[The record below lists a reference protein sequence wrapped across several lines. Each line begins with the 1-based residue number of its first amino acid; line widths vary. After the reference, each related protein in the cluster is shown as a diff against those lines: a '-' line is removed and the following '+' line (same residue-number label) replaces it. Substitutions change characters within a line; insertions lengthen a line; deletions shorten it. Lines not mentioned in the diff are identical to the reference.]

1 MRKITMKYKIALL
14 FFLFISISSNG
25 EAQSLEGYIS
35 QYNQAEARIIAREI
49 EAAGRKYSIDPL
61 FLSAVF
67 RIESAYNNTA
77 ISPAGAIGIS
87 QLMPDTAEE
96 VGANP
101 YNIKSNIDGG
111 SKYLRKMIN
120 AHKDKGVYQYN
131 YALASYNAG
140 LGQAGD
146 HIPTFTYD
154 YIQNIQDEYYK
165 QKKIIR
171 NSGYYNRQED
181 YYLQKKRGEQKKLL
195 QKLKQLKELRRQKR
209 CDHF

>member
-1 MRKITMKYKIALL
+1 
-14 FFLFISISSNG
+14 
-25 EAQSLEGYIS
+25 
-35 QYNQAEARIIAREI
+35 
-49 EAAGRKYSIDPL
+49 
-61 FLSAVF
+61 
-67 RIESAYNNTA
+67 
-77 ISPAGAIGIS
+77 
-87 QLMPDTAEE
+87 
-96 VGANP
+96 
-101 YNIKSNIDGG
+101 
-111 SKYLRKMIN
+111 MIN

-171 NSGYYNRQED
+171 NGGYYNRQED

>member
-1 MRKITMKYKIALL
+1 MKYKIALL
-14 FFLFISISSNG
+14 FLLFVSISSNG
-25 EAQSLEGYIS
+25 EAQSLERYIS

-77 ISPAGAIGIS
+77 ISSAGAIGIA
-87 QLMPDTAEE
+87 QLMPGTAAE

-171 NSGYYNRQED
+171 NVD
-181 YYLQKKRGEQKKLL
+181 YDFIQQDDLEQRKRGEKKIILSKLKLL
-195 QKLKQLKELRRQKR
+195 RQLRMQKR
-209 CDHF
+209 

>member
-14 FFLFISISSNG
+14 FLLFVSISSNG

-35 QYNQAEARIIAREI
+35 QYNQAEAKIIAREI

-77 ISPAGAIGIS
+77 ISSAGAIGIA
-87 QLMPDTAEE
+87 QLMPGTAAE

-171 NSGYYNRQED
+171 NVD
-181 YYLQKKRGEQKKLL
+181 YDFIQQDDLEQRKRGEKKIILSKLKLL
-195 QKLKQLKELRRQKR
+195 RQLRMQKR
-209 CDHF
+209 

>member
-1 MRKITMKYKIALL
+1 MKYKIALL
-14 FFLFISISSNG
+14 FLLFVSISSNG

-35 QYNQAEARIIAREI
+35 QYNQGEAKIIAREI

-77 ISPAGAIGIS
+77 ISSAGAIGIA
-87 QLMPDTAEE
+87 QLMPGTAAE

-171 NSGYYNRQED
+171 NVD
-181 YYLQKKRGEQKKLL
+181 YDFIQQDDLEQRKRGEKKIILSKLKLL
-195 QKLKQLKELRRQKR
+195 RQLRMQKR
-209 CDHF
+209 

>member
-1 MRKITMKYKIALL
+1 MKYKIALL

-165 QKKIIR
+165 QKKIIG

>member
-1 MRKITMKYKIALL
+1 MKYKIALL

-101 YNIKSNIDGG
+101 YNIKSNIEGG

-120 AHKDKGVYQYN
+120 AHNDNGVYQYN

>member
-1 MRKITMKYKIALL
+1 MKYKIALL
-14 FFLFISISSNG
+14 FLLFVSISSNG

-35 QYNQAEARIIAREI
+35 QYTQAEAKIIAREI

-77 ISPAGAIGIS
+77 ISSAGAIGIA
-87 QLMPDTAEE
+87 QLMPGTAAE

-171 NSGYYNRQED
+171 NVD
-181 YYLQKKRGEQKKLL
+181 YDFIQQDDLEQRKRGEKKIILSKLKLL
-195 QKLKQLKELRRQKR
+195 RQLRMQKR
-209 CDHF
+209 

>member
-1 MRKITMKYKIALL
+1 MKHKITLL
-14 FFLFISISSNG
+14 FLLFISINSIG
-25 EAQSLEGYIS
+25 QAQTLENYIS
-35 QYNQAEARIIAREI
+35 QYNRAEARIIAREI

-101 YNIKSNIDGG
+101 YNIRSNIDGG
-111 SKYLRKMIN
+111 SRYLKQMIN
-120 AHKDKGVYQYN
+120 AHKDKGIYQYN
-131 YALASYNAG
+131 YALASYNSG

-171 NSGYYNRQED
+171 NVD
-181 YYLQKKRGEQKKLL
+181 YDFIQQDDLEQRKRGEKKIILSKLKLL
-195 QKLKQLKELRRQKR
+195 RQLRMQKR
-209 CDHF
+209 

>member
-1 MRKITMKYKIALL
+1 MKYKIALL

-87 QLMPDTAEE
+87 QLMPNTAEE

>member
-1 MRKITMKYKIALL
+1 MKYKIALL
-14 FFLFISISSNG
+14 FLLFFSISNNG

-35 QYNQAEARIIAREI
+35 QYNQAEAKIIAREI

-77 ISPAGAIGIS
+77 ISSAGAIGIA
-87 QLMPDTAEE
+87 QLMPGTAAE

-171 NSGYYNRQED
+171 NVD
-181 YYLQKKRGEQKKLL
+181 YDFIQQDDLEQRKRGEKKIILSKLKLL
-195 QKLKQLKELRRQKR
+195 RQLRMQKR
-209 CDHF
+209 

>member
-1 MRKITMKYKIALL
+1 MKYKIALL
-14 FFLFISISSNG
+14 FFLFVSISSNG

-35 QYNQAEARIIAREI
+35 QYNQAEAKIIAREI

-77 ISPAGAIGIS
+77 ISSAGAIGIA
-87 QLMPDTAEE
+87 QLMQGTAAE

-171 NSGYYNRQED
+171 NVD
-181 YYLQKKRGEQKKLL
+181 YDFIQQDDLEQRKRGEKKIILSKLKLL
-195 QKLKQLKELRRQKR
+195 RQLRMQKR
-209 CDHF
+209 

>member
-1 MRKITMKYKIALL
+1 MKHKITLL
-14 FFLFISISSNG
+14 FLLFISINSIG
-25 EAQSLEGYIS
+25 QAQTLENYIS

-77 ISPAGAIGIS
+77 ISSAGAIGIA
-87 QLMPDTAEE
+87 QLMPGTAAE

-171 NSGYYNRQED
+171 NVD
-181 YYLQKKRGEQKKLL
+181 YDFIQQDDLEQRKRGEKKIILSKLKLL
-195 QKLKQLKELRRQKR
+195 RQLRMQKR
-209 CDHF
+209 

>member
-1 MRKITMKYKIALL
+1 MKHKITLL
-14 FFLFISISSNG
+14 FLLFISINSIG
-25 EAQSLEGYIS
+25 QAQTLENYIS
-35 QYNQAEARIIAREI
+35 QYNRAEARIIAREI

-77 ISPAGAIGIS
+77 ISPAGAIGIA
-87 QLMPDTAEE
+87 QLMPGTAAE

-171 NSGYYNRQED
+171 NVD
-181 YYLQKKRGEQKKLL
+181 YDFIQQDDLEQRKRGEKKIILSKLKLL
-195 QKLKQLKELRRQKR
+195 RQLRMQKR
-209 CDHF
+209 

>member
-1 MRKITMKYKIALL
+1 MKYKIALL

-67 RIESAYNNTA
+67 RIESAYNNTT

>member
-1 MRKITMKYKIALL
+1 MKYKIALL

>member
-1 MRKITMKYKIALL
+1 MKHKITLL
-14 FFLFISISSNG
+14 FLLFVSISSNG

-35 QYNQAEARIIAREI
+35 QYNQAEAKIIAREI

-77 ISPAGAIGIS
+77 ISSAGAIGIA
-87 QLMPDTAEE
+87 QLMPGTAAE

-171 NSGYYNRQED
+171 NVD
-181 YYLQKKRGEQKKLL
+181 YDFIQQDDLEQRKRGEKKIILSKLKLL
-195 QKLKQLKELRRQKR
+195 RQLRMQKR
-209 CDHF
+209 

>member
-1 MRKITMKYKIALL
+1 MKYKIALL
-14 FFLFISISSNG
+14 FLLFVSISSNG

-35 QYNQAEARIIAREI
+35 QYNQAEAKIIAREI

-77 ISPAGAIGIS
+77 ISSAGAIGIA
-87 QLMPDTAEE
+87 QLMPGTAAE

-140 LGQAGD
+140 LGQAVD

-171 NSGYYNRQED
+171 NVD
-181 YYLQKKRGEQKKLL
+181 YDFIQQDDLEQRKRGEKKIILSKLKLL
-195 QKLKQLKELRRQKR
+195 RQLRMQKR
-209 CDHF
+209 

>member
-1 MRKITMKYKIALL
+1 MKYKIALL
-14 FFLFISISSNG
+14 FLLFVSISSNG

-61 FLSAVF
+61 FISAVF

-101 YNIKSNIDGG
+101 YNIRSNIDGG
-111 SKYLRKMIN
+111 SRYLKQMIN
-120 AHKDKGVYQYN
+120 AHKDKGIYQYN
-131 YALASYNAG
+131 YALASYNSG

-146 HIPTFTYD
+146 HIPSFTYK
-154 YIQNIQDEYYK
+154 YIQDVQDEYYK

-171 NSGYYNRQED
+171 NGGYYNRQED

>member
-1 MRKITMKYKIALL
+1 MKYKIALL
-14 FFLFISISSNG
+14 FFLFVSISSNG

-49 EAAGRKYSIDPL
+49 ETAGRKYSIDPL

-77 ISPAGAIGIS
+77 ISSAGAIGIA
-87 QLMPDTAEE
+87 QLMPGTAAE

-171 NSGYYNRQED
+171 NVD
-181 YYLQKKRGEQKKLL
+181 YDFIQQDDLEQRKRGEKKIILSKLKLL
-195 QKLKQLKELRRQKR
+195 RQLRMQKR
-209 CDHF
+209 

>member
-1 MRKITMKYKIALL
+1 MKHKITLL
-14 FFLFISISSNG
+14 FLLFIIINSIG
-25 EAQSLEGYIS
+25 QAQTLEDYIS
-35 QYNQAEARIIAREI
+35 QYNRAEAGIIAREI

-61 FLSAVF
+61 FISAVF

-101 YNIKSNIDGG
+101 YNIRSNIDGG
-111 SKYLRKMIN
+111 SRYLKQMIN
-120 AHKDKGVYQYN
+120 AHKDKGIYQYN
-131 YALASYNAG
+131 YALASYNSG

-146 HIPTFTYD
+146 HIPSFTYD

-171 NSGYYNRQED
+171 NVD
-181 YYLQKKRGEQKKLL
+181 YDFIQQDDLEQRKRGEKKIILSKLKLL
-195 QKLKQLKELRRQKR
+195 RQLRMQKR
-209 CDHF
+209 

>member
-1 MRKITMKYKIALL
+1 MKHKITLL
-14 FFLFISISSNG
+14 FLLFISINSIG
-25 EAQSLEGYIS
+25 QAQTLENYIS
-35 QYNQAEARIIAREI
+35 QYNRAEARIIAREI

-77 ISPAGAIGIS
+77 ISSAGAIGIA
-87 QLMPDTAEE
+87 QLMPGTAAE

-140 LGQAGD
+140 LGQVGD

-171 NSGYYNRQED
+171 NVD
-181 YYLQKKRGEQKKLL
+181 YDFIQQDDLEQRKRGEKKIILSKLKLL
-195 QKLKQLKELRRQKR
+195 RQLRMQKR
-209 CDHF
+209 

>member
-1 MRKITMKYKIALL
+1 ML
-14 FFLFISISSNG
+14 FLLFISINSIG
-25 EAQSLEGYIS
+25 QAQTLENYIS
-35 QYNQAEARIIAREI
+35 QYNRAEARIIAREI

-101 YNIKSNIDGG
+101 YNIRSNIDGG
-111 SKYLRKMIN
+111 SRYLKQMIN
-120 AHKDKGVYQYN
+120 AHKDKGIYQYN
-131 YALASYNAG
+131 YALASYNSG

-171 NSGYYNRQED
+171 NVD
-181 YYLQKKRGEQKKLL
+181 YDFIQQDDLEQRKRGEKKIILSKLKLL
-195 QKLKQLKELRRQKR
+195 RQLRMQKR
-209 CDHF
+209 

>member
-1 MRKITMKYKIALL
+1 MKYKIALL
-14 FFLFISISSNG
+14 FLLFVNISSNG

-77 ISPAGAIGIS
+77 ISSAGAIGIA
-87 QLMPDTAEE
+87 QLMPGTAAE

-171 NSGYYNRQED
+171 NGGYYNRQED